1 MMNRE
6 DKVAIVDGLKA
17 DIDKSQAVFLTNL
30 IGIKSNDAVKIRKG
44 IREAGGKIVV
54 TRNTFFRRASEG
66 TQVEKLLGDLK
77 GTNAVA
83 FAFKDPAAIAKC
95 LNDAGKENEAVE
107 LKGGWLSGSNLS
119 PAQLKQ
125 LATLPSRDQM
135 LSTLLATF
143 NAPISAF
150 ARVLNAIKEKKEI
163 SA

>member
-1 MMNRE
+1 
-6 DKVAIVDGLKA
+6 
-17 DIDKSQAVFLTNL
+17 
-30 IGIKSNDAVKIRKG
+30 
-44 IREAGGKIVV
+44 